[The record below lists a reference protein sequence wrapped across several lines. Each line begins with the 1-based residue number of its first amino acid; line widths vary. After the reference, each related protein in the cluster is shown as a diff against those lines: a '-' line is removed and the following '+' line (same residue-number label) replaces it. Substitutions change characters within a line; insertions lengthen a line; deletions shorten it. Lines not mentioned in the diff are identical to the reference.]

1 MVLLKGEGGRIMI
14 EKEEFIIL
22 ANGMKVQPNILER
35 KKQKEQEAERPSRMV
50 PQSSESL
57 EKGESRVIAESKQL
71 PQTPI
76 SNDPRTRSEHFSHG
90 KQGENMADSIM
101 QDFAVSPK
109 LDMKLINK
117 KTDRSSEATNILPTR
132 PKIIFRADGYI
143 IKKTRPIKIQAKAVR
158 KKKSVN
164 NKQKKSPTTKIHTI
178 EAARKLTEYAKKEK
192 EIVRLIGQEGKIFS
206 KHTIKPQDFMV
217 KVQTFNCSRKGHTL
231 RSIQA
236 EIVCRLFQGKD
247 LTVKLIPAGYC
258 EQCKCYYILSSIYE
272 EYSFFMKNALCD
284 IVNEHDLP
292 KFLQERSMQTT
303 HWRLQ
308 SDYKKCGYS
317 VSQAQNLRA
326 HERIGILENIIA
338 YKIHS
343 RQEVMSF
350 INWLIVF
357 NKSNPQQHHA
367 IQKWKSDLLEIAN
380 RKD

>member
-1 MVLLKGEGGRIMI
+1 MVQYS
-14 EKEEFIIL
+14 EKDQI
-22 ANGMKVQPNILER
+22 KVVN
-35 KKQKEQEAERPSRMV
+35 KQ
-50 PQSSESL
+50 
-57 EKGESRVIAESKQL
+57 
-71 PQTPI
+71 T
-76 SNDPRTRSEHFSHG
+76 N
-90 KQGENMADSIM
+90 
-101 QDFAVSPK
+101 SPK
-109 LDMKLINK
+109 
-117 KTDRSSEATNILPTR
+117 
-132 PKIIFRADGYI
+132 PKIQQLG
-143 IKKTRPIKIQAKAVR
+143 
-158 KKKSVN
+158 
-164 NKQKKSPTTKIHTI
+164 
-178 EAARKLTEYAKKEK
+178 AARKLPEDAKKK
-192 EIVRLIGQEGKIFS
+192 IDSVKIMGQERKNNQ
-206 KHTIKPQDFMV
+206 KHSIKPQDFMV
-217 KVQTFNCSRKGHTL
+217 KVQTFNCSNKRHTL

-236 EIVCRLFQGKD
+236 EVIYRSYNSND

-317 VSQAQNLRA
+317 VSQAQNLRD

-367 IQKWKSDLLEIAN
+367 IQKWKSDLLEVAN